1 MAEVLA
7 VFCPD
12 LSPAA
17 RADAEK
23 VAARI
28 VRYTSLMVSP

>member
-7 VFCPD
+7 VFCPE
-12 LSPAA
+12 LSRAA

-23 VAARI
+23 LAARI